1 MEAVIIVPVFII
13 SVLML
18 ITIIPIMADC
28 ENVTFSICDELH
40 AESVKSAFRQNP
52 AALPVSLQLRIKGEN
67 SRLSSFHVRSYRY
80 LYTDGE
86 LEDLLQADVRAVF
99 SEKNPIGIL
108 SSVTFDGRVRARAFT
123 GKLHKSPPGSSGE
136 DEEDDRIVYIFPE
149 WGTKYH
155 GKQCTYVKASCQMV
169 YLSQNIKGSYA
180 PCKLCDASSAR
191 IGSPVFCFQES
202 GRAYH
207 VADCRVVERYYVEI
221 QKGKAEEQGYTPC
234 SKCGGGGHG

>member
-18 ITIIPIMADC
+18 ITIIPMTAGC
-28 ENVTFSICDELH
+28 ENVTFSVCDELH
-40 AESVKSAFRQNP
+40 AESVKSAFRENP
-52 AALPVSLQLRIKGEN
+52 AALPLSLQLRIKEEN
-67 SRLSSFHVRSYRY
+67 SRMSSFRVRFYRY
-80 LYTDGE
+80 LYTEGE
-86 LEDLLQADVRAVF
+86 MEDLLQVDVRAVF

-123 GKLHKSPPGSSGE
+123 GKLHKTPPGASGG
-136 DEEDDRIVYIFPE
+136 DEADDRIVYIFPE
-149 WGTKYH
+149 WGTRYH

-169 YLSQNIKGSYA
+169 YLSQTIKKDYT

-207 VADCRVVERYYVEI
+207 TAGCRIVERYYVEI
-221 QKGKAEEQGYTPC
+221 EKGKAEEQGYTPC
-234 SKCGGGGHG
+234 SKCGGGGG